1 MIFSGQPERGRACDD
16 PAGLRPEGDVKRV
29 SWGYRGCVGT
39 PWQASPPARQR
50 PQRPQRPPLTKRL
63 QPRYWVALD
72 FIAAVPCALVVFF
85 QQQAQNQRYDTTWSG
100 LTGIVVTAAIAVA
113 VSAPVALRRR
123 NPMAALVASTVAA
136 VAAPLIAVSVHATS
150 ASTPVP
156 AFSHPVHA
164 AALLALQSAP
174 VYFLPTAYVIYL
186 VAALYRRTVAVTA
199 LCVVL
204 FLLLIEA
211 LITRLGGTFSAGQPV
226 FAALVVIIFWIV
238 GYAAGQRR
246 AYAAQLQDRAAAGAV
261 TEERLRIAREL
272 HDVVAHS
279 MTVIAVQAGYG
290 NHVIDEQPA
299 KAREALGAIQATSR
313 EALVEMRRMLGVL
326 RQSNPPPFGISKL
339 QISQQ
344 TGGHDG
350 SDGQPDGAADTSRD
364 VPVSRPAAPLAPAPG
379 LAELDRLIARIGN
392 AGVGVD
398 LRVRGVR
405 KELPQGI
412 DLAAFRIVQEA
423 LTNVVKHADTPSVTV
438 TIGYHERELSI
449 EVVDAGRGCQV
460 PAGAGARG
468 EPGAV
473 PAEGH
478 GLIGMRERV
487 SLYGGELTAQP
498 LPERGFRVAA
508 RLPIGDD
515 AP

>member
-1 MIFSGQPERGRACDD
+1 VNTPGQAP
-16 PAGLRPEGDVKRV
+16 P
-29 SWGYRGCVGT
+29 SVG
-39 PWQASPPARQR
+39 
-50 PQRPQRPPLTKRL
+50 QRPPLTKRL
-63 QPRYWVALD
+63 RPRHWVALD
-72 FIAAVPCALVVFF
+72 FIAAVPCAMVIFL
-85 QQQAQNQRYDTTWSG
+85 QQFDSTWHG
-100 LTGIVVTAAIAVA
+100 LPGIVVTTAVAVA
-113 VSAPVALRRR
+113 VSVPVALRRR

-136 VAAPLIAVSVHATS
+136 VVAPLIAATVD
-150 ASTPVP
+150 ATTATTLVP
-156 AFSHPVHA
+156 QAPHPVHTE
-164 AALLALQSAP
+164 ALLALNSAP
-174 VYFLPTAYVIYL
+174 VYFLPVAYVIYL
-186 VAALYRRTVAVTA
+186 VAALYRRTVAVAA

-204 FLLLIEA
+204 FLLMAEA
-211 LITRLGGTFSAGQPV
+211 LITRLGGTFNAGRPL
-226 FAALVVIIFWIV
+226 FAALVVIIFWTV

-246 AYAAQLQDRAAAGAV
+246 AYAAQLQDQAAAGAV

-290 NHVIDEQPA
+290 NHVIDEQPG

-313 EALVEMRRMLGVL
+313 EALAEMRRMLGVL
-326 RQSNPPPFGISKL
+326 RQSNPASFGVSKL

-344 TGGHDG
+344 TGGRNG
-350 SDGQPDGAADTSRD
+350 SDGQPNGAEDTSRD
-364 VPVSRPAAPLAPAPG
+364 VPASQPAAPLAPAPG
-379 LAELDRLIARIGN
+379 LADLDRLIARIGN
-392 AGVGVD
+392 AGVAVD
-398 LRVRGVR
+398 LRVHGVR
-405 KELPQGI
+405 RKLPQGI

-423 LTNVVKHADTPSVTV
+423 LTNVVKHADTPSATV

-449 EVVDAGRGCQV
+449 EVADAGRGCQV

-468 EPGAV
+468 EPGAE
-473 PAEGH
+473 PAGGH

>member
-1 MIFSGQPERGRACDD
+1 
-16 PAGLRPEGDVKRV
+16 
-29 SWGYRGCVGT
+29 
-39 PWQASPPARQR
+39 
-50 PQRPQRPPLTKRL
+50 
-63 QPRYWVALD
+63 
-72 FIAAVPCALVVFF
+72 VPCAVLIFV
-85 QQQAQNQRYDTTWSG
+85 QQQAQDRQYNTTWYG
-100 LTGIVVTAAIAVA
+100 LTGIALPAAIAMA

-123 NPMAALVASTVAA
+123 RPMAALVASTVAA
-136 VAAPLIAVSVHATS
+136 VVAPLTAALVNATS
-150 ASTPVP
+150 ATRL
-156 AFSHPVHA
+156 AQGFAHPQT
-164 AALLALQSAP
+164 LLVLSSAP
-174 VYFLPTAYVIYL
+174 VYCLPTAYVIYL
-186 VAALYRRTVAVTA
+186 VAALYRRRVAVAA

-204 FLLLIEA
+204 FLLMIEA
-211 LITRLGGTFSAGQPV
+211 LITWLGSRFNAGSPV
-226 FAALVVIIFWIV
+226 FAALVVIIFWTV

-246 AYAAQLQDRAAAGAV
+246 AYAAQLQDQAAAGAV

-313 EALVEMRRMLGVL
+313 EALAEMRRMLGVL
-326 RQSNPPPFGISKL
+326 RQSHAAPVGVSKL

-344 TGGHDG
+344 TGGRNG
-350 SDGQPDGAADTSRD
+350 SDGQPNGAEDTSGD
-364 VPVSRPAAPLAPAPG
+364 VPVSQPPAPLAPAPG
-379 LAELDRLIARIGN
+379 LADLDRLIARIGN
-392 AGVGVD
+392 AGVVVD
-398 LRVRGVR
+398 PRVHGVR
-405 KELPQGI
+405 RQLPQGI

-423 LTNVVKHADTPSVTV
+423 LTNVVKHADTPSATV
-438 TIGYHERELSI
+438 TIGYHEHELSI
-449 EVVDAGRGCQV
+449 EVVDAGRGCHV
-460 PAGAGARG
+460 PAGAGTCA
-468 EPGAV
+468 EPGAE